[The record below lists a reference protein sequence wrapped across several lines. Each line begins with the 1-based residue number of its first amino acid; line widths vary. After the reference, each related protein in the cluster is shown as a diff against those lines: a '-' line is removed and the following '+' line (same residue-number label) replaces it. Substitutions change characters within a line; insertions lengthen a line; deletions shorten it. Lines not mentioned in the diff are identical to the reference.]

1 MEDVSNKTNHD
12 VSGLGEAETNTKP
25 SGKYDT
31 SITAVDVDMIY
42 FSLDLPASAK
52 EGIENS
58 ARNESGNPSQDQSK
72 FNGDRNVS
80 LI

>member
-31 SITAVDVDMIY
+31 SITAIDMIY
-42 FSLDLPASAK
+42 FSLDLPASAQD
-52 EGIENS
+52 GIENS